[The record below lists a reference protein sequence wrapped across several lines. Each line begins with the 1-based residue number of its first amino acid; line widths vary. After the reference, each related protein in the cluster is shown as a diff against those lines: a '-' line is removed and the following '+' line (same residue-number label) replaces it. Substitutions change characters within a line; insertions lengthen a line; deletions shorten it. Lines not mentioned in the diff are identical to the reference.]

1 MISLSMIVKNEE
13 KHLRECLE
21 SVRDIVDEIVLV
33 DTGST
38 DNTVKIAKEFEAK
51 IFHFDWINN
60 FAAAR
65 NFSLSNC
72 KGDWIL
78 YLDAD
83 ERLSEKSIK
92 DLKLLTAN
100 KKKAAYYCQ
109 VRSIDD
115 KNDRP
120 SLMSYVRLFANDNE
134 IKFEGAV
141 HEQIENSLRQNKF
154 EIKNSNIE
162 IVHIGYNLDKDG
174 LQSKAKRNLGI
185 LLKEFEKKKNSYYA
199 FQLGQTYGILN
210 DKHSAIKYFR
220 IALEDSSLRNEYKST
235 AYRYIAIDC
244 AEKQEWNEA
253 LENITNS
260 IRNDDQQPL
269 ALLTASKIFVKLKNF
284 ANAEAMCMKA
294 FEVNLKLLKNG
305 SFSNQT
311 IFLNQKDFLINALG
325 IAIQSENTK
334 LFNFFYDKLKLSD
347 QKQSREDLEIELR
360 LYDVLLNKKNIE
372 QKELDIFLQAINQNN
387 LDLIL
392 AMLDKYDVVNNK
404 IILLER
410 LSEKL
415 PDNSIILNKLGIV
428 LASIKEFTKAEI
440 YLEMSIKISPSDP
453 STIFYLISVYLQE
466 NKIKNIINIIK
477 MAEEKFSNMK
487 AVIDKINLIKQ
498 KLNFSS

>member
-13 KHLRECLE
+13 KHLRGCLE
-21 SVRDIVDEIVLV
+21 SVKGVVDEIILV

-38 DNTVKIAKEFEAK
+38 DGTIKIAEEFGAK
-51 IFHFDWINN
+51 IFHFNWIND

-83 ERLSEKSIK
+83 ERLSEKSIAE
-92 DLKLLTAN
+92 LKRLTAI

-120 SLMSYVRLFANDNE
+120 SLMSYVRLFVSDNK
-134 IKFEGAV
+134 INFEGAV

-162 IVHIGYNLDKDG
+162 ILHIGYNLDKDG
-174 LQSKAKRNLGI
+174 LQSKAKRNLEI

-210 DKHSAIKYFR
+210 DKISAIKYFK
-220 IALEDSSLRNEYKST
+220 IALEDSLLSHEYKST
-235 AYRYIAIDC
+235 AYRYIAIDH
-244 AEKQEWNEA
+244 AEKQEWNDA

-269 ALLTASKIFVKLKNF
+269 ALLTAAKIFVKLKNF
-284 ANAEAMCMKA
+284 ANAEEMCMKA
-294 FEVNLKLLKNG
+294 FEVNSKLLKNG
-305 SFSNQT
+305 IASSQT

-334 LFNFFYDKLKLSD
+334 MFNYFYERLKLSD
-347 QKQSREDLEIELR
+347 LKQRSEDLEIELR
-360 LYDVLLNKKNIE
+360 LYDVLLNKKSIE
-372 QKELDIFLQAINQNN
+372 QNESDLFIQIINQNN

-392 AMLDKYDVVNNK
+392 AMLDKYEVVNNK
-404 IILLER
+404 IILLEK

-415 PDNSIILNKLGIV
+415 PDNSIILNKLGLV

-440 YLEMSIKISPSDP
+440 YLEQSVKINPNDP
-453 STIFYLISVYLQE
+453 SAFFYLISVYLQE
-466 NKIKNIINIIK
+466 NKINSIISLIEA
-477 MAEEKFSNMK
+477 AESKFSNMNF
-487 AVIDKINLIKQ
+487 VLDKLKLIKQ
-498 KLNFSS
+498 KLNL